1 LADNLDTINTPTLLI
16 TGDHDTVVPTKDTV
30 KLEKL
35 IAGSSLVL
43 IKNSAHLP
51 QEEQPE
57 AFMEAISS
65 NWESLVSK

>member
-1 LADNLDTINTPTLLI
+1 
-16 TGDHDTVVPTKDTV
+16 
-30 KLEKL
+30 
-35 IAGSSLVL
+35 L